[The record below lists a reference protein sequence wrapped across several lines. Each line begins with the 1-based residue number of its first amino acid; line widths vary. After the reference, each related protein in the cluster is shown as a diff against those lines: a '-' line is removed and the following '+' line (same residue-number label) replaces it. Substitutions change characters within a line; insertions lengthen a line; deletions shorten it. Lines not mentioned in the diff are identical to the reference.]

1 MLRTDK
7 GEQTMKYMKMMAA
20 VSIAAMA
27 LSAPAMAKKK
37 DAAYV
42 MVNEEMG
49 VPVFPYDITDK
60 PYKIIG
66 VVTAGVR
73 KATIFSKEPSQQ
85 KIYDEIWERG
95 EKLGADAVIGAK
107 YGDSHITALS
117 WGNTKA
123 GGVAVK
129 FLTAEEIATGTKGD
143 TLEGFDPAAWTGKT
157 K

>member
-1 MLRTDK
+1 
-7 GEQTMKYMKMMAA
+7 MKRINFLAA
-20 VSIAAMA
+20 VAVTAMA
-27 LSAPAMAKKK
+27 VATPAVAKKK
-37 DAAYV
+37 DVTYV
-42 MVNEEMG
+42 VVNEEMG
-49 VPVFPYDITDK
+49 VPVFPHDITDK
-60 PYKIIG
+60 PYKIVG

-107 YGDSHITALS
+107 YGDSHITAFS

-123 GGVAVK
+123 GGVAIK
-129 FLTAEEIATGTKGD
+129 FLTAEEIAAGAKGD
-143 TLEGFDPAAWTGKT
+143 TLEGFDPAAWSGKT

>member
-1 MLRTDK
+1 
-7 GEQTMKYMKMMAA
+7 MKRINLLAA
-20 VSIAAMA
+20 VAVTAMA
-27 LSAPAMAKKK
+27 VATPAVAKKK
-37 DAAYV
+37 DVTYV
-42 MVNEEMG
+42 VVNEEMG
-49 VPVFPYDITDK
+49 VPVFPHDITDQ
-60 PYKIIG
+60 PYKIVG

-123 GGVAVK
+123 GGVAIK
-129 FLTAEEIATGTKGD
+129 FLTAEEIAAGAKGD
-143 TLEGFDPAAWTGKT
+143 TLEGFDPAAWSGKT

>member
-1 MLRTDK
+1 
-7 GEQTMKYMKMMAA
+7 MKRINLLA
-20 VSIAAMA
+20 VVAVAAMA
-27 LSAPAMAKKK
+27 VATPAVAKKK
-37 DAAYV
+37 DVTYV
-42 MVNEEMG
+42 VVNEEMG
-49 VPVFPYDITDK
+49 VPVFPHDITDK
-60 PYKIIG
+60 PCKIIG

-85 KIYDEIWERG
+85 KIYNEIWERG

-123 GGVAVK
+123 GGVAIK
-129 FLTAEEIATGTKGD
+129 FLTAEEIAAGAKSD
-143 TLEGFDPAAWTGKT
+143 TLEGFDPEAWTGKT

>member
-1 MLRTDK
+1 
-7 GEQTMKYMKMMAA
+7 MKRINFLAA
-20 VSIAAMA
+20 VAVTAMA
-27 LSAPAMAKKK
+27 VATPAIAKKK
-37 DAAYV
+37 DVAYIV
-42 MVNEEMG
+42 VNEEMG
-49 VPVFPYDITDK
+49 VPVFPHDITDK
-60 PYKIIG
+60 PYRIVG

-85 KIYDEIWERG
+85 KIYNEIWERG

-123 GGVAVK
+123 GGVAIK
-129 FLTAEEIATGTKGD
+129 FLTEAEIAAGTKGD

>member
-1 MLRTDK
+1 
-7 GEQTMKYMKMMAA
+7 MKRINLLAA
-20 VSIAAMA
+20 VAVTAMA
-27 LSAPAMAKKK
+27 VATPAVAKKK
-37 DAAYV
+37 DVTYV
-42 MVNEEMG
+42 VVNEEMG
-49 VPVFPYDITDK
+49 VPVFPHDITDK
-60 PYKIIG
+60 PYKIVG

-85 KIYDEIWERG
+85 KIYNEIWERG

-123 GGVAVK
+123 GGVAIK
-129 FLTAEEIATGTKGD
+129 FLTADEIAAGAKGD

>member
-1 MLRTDK
+1 MQTDK
-7 GEQTMKYMKMMAA
+7 GEQTMKSTKLIAA
-20 VSIAAMA
+20 IGIAAMA
-27 LSAPAMAKKK
+27 ISTPAMAKKK
-37 DAAYV
+37 DVAHV

-85 KIYDEIWERG
+85 KIYNEIWERG

-123 GGVAVK
+123 GGVAIK
-129 FLTAEEIATGTKGD
+129 FLTAEEIAAGTKGD
-143 TLEGFDPAAWTGKT
+143 TLEGFDPAAWTGKA

>member
-1 MLRTDK
+1 
-7 GEQTMKYMKMMAA
+7 MKRINLLA
-20 VSIAAMA
+20 VVAVAAMA
-27 LSAPAMAKKK
+27 VATPAVAKKK
-37 DAAYV
+37 DVTYV
-42 MVNEEMG
+42 VVNEEMG
-49 VPVFPYDITDK
+49 VPVFPHDITDK
-60 PYKIIG
+60 PYKIVG

-85 KIYDEIWERG
+85 KIYNEIWERG

-123 GGVAVK
+123 GGVAIK
-129 FLTAEEIATGTKGD
+129 FLTPEEIAAGAKSD
-143 TLEGFDPAAWTGKT
+143 TLEGFDPEAWTGKT

>member
-1 MLRTDK
+1 MLTNK
-7 GEQTMKYMKMMAA
+7 GEQIMKTIRVITA
-20 VSIAAMA
+20 VCIAAMA
-27 LSAPAMAKKK
+27 VSTPAMAKKK

-60 PYKIIG
+60 PYKIVG

-85 KIYDEIWERG
+85 KIYNEIWERG

-123 GGVAVK
+123 GGVAIK
-129 FLTAEEIATGTKGD
+129 FLTAEEIAAGTKGD

>member
-1 MLRTDK
+1 MQTDK
-7 GEQTMKYMKMMAA
+7 GEQIMKSTKLIA
-20 VSIAAMA
+20 VIGIAAMA
-27 LSAPAMAKKK
+27 ISTPAMAKKK
-37 DAAYV
+37 DVAHV

-85 KIYDEIWERG
+85 KIYNEIWERG

-123 GGVAVK
+123 GGVAIK
-129 FLTAEEIATGTKGD
+129 FLTAEEVAAGTKGD
-143 TLEGFDPAAWTGKT
+143 TLEGFDPEAWTGKT